1 MQHSTTT
8 HALSTLATC
17 AQVSDAQA
25 LRVTVD
31 DEGGGKLQHSTTTHK
46 HFTLATCA
54 QVFDA
59 RALRVIVDD
68 EGGG

>member
-31 DEGGGKLQHSTTTHK
+31 DEGGGKLQHSTTTHALP
-46 HFTLATCA
+46 TVTTCA
-54 QVFDA
+54 QVSDA
-59 RALRVIVDD
+59 QALRVIVDD